1 MGVVSF
7 SAVALLRKTVY
18 NPEVLRSVL
27 INQSFSS
34 TPTGNATTTHS
45 TFFCRTSLTGM

>member
-27 INQSFSS
+27 INQSFGS
-34 TPTGNATTTHS
+34 TPTGNAAIHS